1 MSENQIHL
9 LATRRFLP
17 LFATQALGALN
28 DNLFKNALATLII
41 FRIAEAAGLN
51 GQILV
56 TIAGGIFILPFFL
69 FSAPAGQLADK
80 FEKSAMIRRIKS
92 AEVLIMGLGAASFW
106 YGDVYLMMAVLFF
119 MGVQSAF
126 FGPLK
131 YSILPSHLSRD
142 ELIGGNALIEAGT
155 FLAILLGT
163 IAGGLLILG
172 DHGAVIVS
180 VGVVGLALAGLAA
193 SFAIP
198 SAPAPQPA
206 LTLNPNILGETWKI
220 VRHACEKRAIVL
232 SILGISWF
240 WLVGA
245 TFITQFP
252 GFSKDV
258 IGGDQTVF
266 TLFLTLFSV
275 GIALG
280 SLLCNII
287 LKGSISAKYVPFGA
301 VGMTIF
307 IADLYLV
314 GSTYV
319 PAAPGLIDAWA
330 FLQDPGNW
338 RIVFDLV
345 AIAVCG
351 GLFIVPLYTI
361 LQSRSDENH
370 LARVIAANN
379 ISNALFMVVGALA
392 ATAMLTAG
400 FTVPEV
406 FLALAV
412 GNGFAATYVC
422 GLLPDAMIKAIL
434 IFMLKLC
441 YRVEVVGLE
450 NITKAGKRA
459 VIVVN
464 HVSFLDAVLLA
475 VYLPVKPL
483 FAVNT
488 HTAEAWWMKP
498 FLALVDAFPMDP
510 TNPMAT
516 KSLIKAVR
524 EDRHCVIFPEGRI
537 TVTGALMKV
546 YEGPG
551 MIADKADA
559 MLVPVRVDG
568 AQYTMFSRLRGKVR
582 LRWFPKITVTILE
595 PRRFAI
601 PDHIVGRERRRLA
614 GTKLYDV
621 MSEMIF
627 QTGRHRT
634 TLFDAVLD
642 AQVIHGSAQPV
653 AEDIERKPLSYG
665 RLVLGALVLG
675 RKLAASTHK
684 GEFVGLML
692 PNSVGAVATF
702 FGLQAYGRVP
712 AMLNFSTGTKNML
725 AAILA
730 AEIKTVLTSRRFIEI
745 ADMGETVAALSE
757 VTNVV
762 YLEDVKDSIGL
773 MAKLIGLLSRPFAR
787 AIHQRLGISPD
798 DPAVVLFT
806 SGSEGTPK
814 GVVLSHG
821 NLLANRDQLASRIDF
836 SPTDIVFN
844 ALPIF
849 HSFGLMGGTLLP
861 MLSGIETFLY
871 PSPLHYRIVPPLVY
885 DTDATVLFGTDT
897 FLTGYARVAH
907 PYDFYSLR
915 YVFAGAEKV
924 KPETSRIWS
933 DKFGLRIMEGYGA
946 TETAPVIAANTPMHF
961 QAGTVGRFMPGM
973 TYELEPVPGIH
984 EGGRLIVTGPNVMLG
999 YLRAEAPG
1007 VLERTEGQRYDT
1019 GDIVTVDAQG
1029 FITIQGRAK
1038 RFAKIAGEMV
1048 SLTAVES
1055 YAAETWPEH
1064 SHAVISIPD
1073 ARKGEQLVLITDRPG
1088 ADRQDLLDY
1097 AKRQGITELM
1107 VPKDI
1112 RTVDAVPLL
1121 GTGKVDYVGVK
1132 SMVEDEWIE

>member
-9 LATRRFLP
+9 LTTRRFLP

-28 DNLFKNALATLII
+28 DNLFKNALVVLII
-41 FRIAEAAGLN
+41 YRIAEAAGLN

-56 TIAGGIFILPFFL
+56 TIAGGIFIVPFFL
-69 FSAPAGQLADK
+69 FSATAGQLADK
-80 FEKSAMIRRIKS
+80 FEKSKMIRWIKT
-92 AEVLIMGLGAASFW
+92 AEVLIMGLGAVSFW
-106 YGDVYLMMAVLFF
+106 YGDVYLMMVVLFF
-119 MGVQSAF
+119 MGVQSSF

-131 YSILPSHLSRD
+131 YSILPDHLAKE

-172 DHGAVIVS
+172 EHGAAIISAGVI
-180 VGVVGLALAGLAA
+180 GLACAGLAA
-193 SFAIP
+193 SFGIP
-198 SAPAPQPA
+198 VAPAPAPD
-206 LTLNPNILGETWKI
+206 LKLNPNFVGETWKI
-220 VRHACEKRAIVL
+220 VRHACGRRDIFL

-245 TFITQFP
+245 TFLAQFP
-252 GFSKDV
+252 AFSKDV
-258 IGGDQTVF
+258 MGADETVV

-280 SLLCNII
+280 SLLCNSL
-287 LKGSISAKYVPFGA
+287 LKGAISAKYVPFGA

-307 IADLYLV
+307 ITDLYLANS
-314 GSTYV
+314 GYE
-319 PAAPGLIDAWA
+319 AASPDLINAWA
-330 FLQDPGNW
+330 FLRDSGNW
-338 RIVFDLV
+338 RIVFDLI

-361 LQSRSDENH
+361 LQSRSDESH
-370 LARVIAANN
+370 RSRVIAANN
-379 ISNALFMVVGALA
+379 IINALFMVVGALA
-392 ATAMLTAG
+392 ATAMLAAG
-400 FTVPEV
+400 FTVPQV

-412 GNGFAATYVC
+412 GNGIAAIYVC
-422 GLLPDAMIKAIL
+422 GLLPDEMIKAML
-434 IFMLKLC
+434 KVVLKLC
-441 YRVEVVGLE
+441 YRVEVDGLE
-450 NITKAGKRA
+450 HITKAGKRA

-475 VYLPVKPL
+475 VYLPVKPM

-488 HTAEAWWMKP
+488 HIAEAWWMKP
-498 FLALVDAFPMDP
+498 FLALVDAFPVDP

-568 AQYTMFSRLRGKVR
+568 AQYTMFSRLKGKVR

-627 QTGRHRT
+627 QTSRHRT

-642 AQVIHGSAQPV
+642 AQDIHGSAQPV
-653 AEDIERKPLSYG
+653 AEDIERKPLSYS
-665 RLVLGALVLG
+665 RLVRGALVLG
-675 RKLAASTHK
+675 RKLAKSTKK
-684 GEFVGLML
+684 GEYVGLML
-692 PNSVGAVATF
+692 PNSVAAVATF
-702 FGLQAYGRVP
+702 FGLQAFDRVP
-712 AMLNFSTGTKNML
+712 AMLNFSTGAKNML
-725 AAILA
+725 AAISA
-730 AEIKTVLTSRRFIEI
+730 AQIKTVLTSRRFIEM
-745 ADMGETVAALSE
+745 ADMAETIAALRQE
-757 VTNVV
+757 TDVV
-762 YLEDVKDSIGL
+762 YLEDVKESIGL
-773 MAKLIGLLSRPFAR
+773 FDKLVGLLSRPFAR
-787 AIHQRLGISPD
+787 GIHQRLGISPD

-861 MLSGIETFLY
+861 MLSGIKTFLY

-924 KPETSRIWS
+924 KPETSRIWA
-933 DKFGLRIMEGYGA
+933 DKFGLRIMEGYGT
-946 TETAPVIAANTPMHF
+946 TETSPVIAANTPMHF
-961 QAGTVGRFMPGM
+961 QAGSVGRFMPGM
-973 TYELEPVPGIH
+973 TYELEPVPGID

-1007 VLERTEGQRYDT
+1007 VLQRTEGQRYDT

-1064 SHAVISIPD
+1064 NHAVMSIPD
-1073 ARKGEQLVLITDRPG
+1073 ARKGEQLVLVTDRPE
-1088 ADRQDLLDY
+1088 ADRQDLLAY
-1097 AKRQGITELM
+1097 AQRQGITELM

-1112 RTVDAVPLL
+1112 RTVHAVPLL

-1132 SMVEDEWIE
+1132 SIVEG